1 MTNKK
6 PLILAI
12 DDTPVNLK
20 ILSMAIEPDFDFLTA
35 TSGDMG
41 LKIAAKELP
50 DLILLDIVMEEMD
63 GFETCRRL
71 KANLVLKDIPV
82 VFVTALN
89 EVKSEIEGLALG
101 AADYIT
107 KPIHLGI
114 ARQRIRNLV
123 ERERLRRQVETN
135 NAELM
140 LLNAKLAQFQ
150 GHLLQSEKMAAVG
163 QLAAGVAHEINTP
176 IGFVKSNLATLNTY
190 MESLLTLIEVYER
203 CSSARSLQDEATLQ
217 AAIDKA
223 DLAFLREDAPVL
235 LLESHDGLERVKK
248 IILDLRG
255 FSCLNNAQWQVSDLT
270 VGLESTLNV
279 ATNQLKDK
287 VEIIKNYGQLP
298 LVRCY
303 LAEINQVFLNLLNN
317 AAHAIEERGKITLS
331 SGVDGAWIWVS
342 VEDTGQGMPPEVQK
356 RIFEPFFTTKP
367 VGKGTGLGLSLCY
380 DIVKKHGGRIEVS
393 SEPGCGSKFQI
404 WLPVHGP
411 DDLMAC

>member
-1 MTNKK
+1 
-6 PLILAI
+6 
-12 DDTPVNLK
+12 
-20 ILSMAIEPDFDFLTA
+20 
-35 TSGDMG
+35 
-41 LKIAAKELP
+41 
-50 DLILLDIVMEEMD
+50 
-63 GFETCRRL
+63 
-71 KANLVLKDIPV
+71 
-82 VFVTALN
+82 LN